1 MSTTLLIIAGVVLGA
16 VLLLDLR
23 RRPRSGPFR
32 GRPAGSSVPDTFA
45 PLAHLFRTHLERAA
59 VGDAALFLF
68 RDDSVIYGEVIGS
81 YRVSAP
87 LPIASATKW
96 LSTAA
101 ILTLVDD
108 GSLRLDD
115 PVSWYLPQ
123 MSDEK
128 AAITMRQLLAC
139 TSGLPSRVPWLKSP
153 KASLEQSVDA
163 IAGVDLVAT
172 PGAEF
177 IYGGVGFQV
186 AGRVAEIV
194 TGKPWY
200 RLFRER
206 IRDPLQMHDT
216 SYGIYDRRNGRFY
229 AAQRSNPHIG
239 GGVKTT
245 LQDYANLL
253 QMFLDDGV
261 FEGQRILSPQSV
273 QEMWRDQTGDASIG
287 FTVHWNRNA
296 RYGLGGWIDQTD
308 ENGVPRIVSS
318 PGAAG
323 WLPWIDRERRYAGI
337 LVARCETRKLVR
349 LYSTMTDLIGQ
360 VVDATPTIRV
370 AEDAA

>member
-1 MSTTLLIIAGVVLGA
+1 MPTALIIIAAVVVGA
-16 VLLLDLR
+16 VLYERLR
-23 RRPRSGPFR
+23 RRPHAGPFR
-32 GRPAGSSVPDTFA
+32 SWSARTKVTDAFA
-45 PLAHLFRTHLERAA
+45 PVAQLFRTHLDRATVA
-59 VGDAALFLF
+59 DAALFLF
-68 RDDSVIYGEVIGS
+68 QDDRIIYGDVIGS
-81 YRVSAP
+81 YRVTASQ
-87 LPIASATKW
+87 PIASATKW

-108 GSLRLDD
+108 GLLGLDD

-123 MSDEK
+123 MTGEK
-128 AAITMRQLLAC
+128 ADITMRQMLAC
-139 TSGLPSRVPWLKSP
+139 TAGFPSRVPGLKSP
-153 KASLEQSVDA
+153 TATLAQTVDA
-163 IAGVDLVAT
+163 IADVDMIAK

-194 TGKPWY
+194 TGEPWY
-200 RLFRER
+200 RLFRDR
-206 IRDPLQMHDT
+206 IQRPLGMYDT
-216 SYGIYDRRNGRFY
+216 SYGIFARRNDRFL

-245 LQDYANLL
+245 LPDYANLL

-261 FEGQRILSPQSV
+261 FEGQRILSPELV
-273 QEMWRDQTGDASIG
+273 NEMRIDQTGDANIG
-287 FTVHWNRNA
+287 FTVHWNRNT
-296 RYGLGGWIDQTD
+296 RYSLGGWIDHTGD
-308 ENGVPRIVSS
+308 SGRPRVVSS

-323 WLPWIDRERRYAGI
+323 WLPWLDLERRYAGI

-349 LYSTMTDLIGQ
+349 LYETMTELIGQ
-360 VVDATPTIRV
+360 ILDVGHADRV